1 MKITQVKLGTISV
14 PLRVPFKTALRTVDA
29 VNDVIVEILTDTG
42 EKGYGEAPPTGV
54 ITGDTTGA
62 IVGAIRDHIAPKLIG
77 LDIDCFEDVIRTVQS
92 AVVHN
97 TSAKAAVDMA
107 LYDLYGQLYRIP
119 VYKLLGGARK
129 TITTDITISVNSPE
143 EMERDGEDVRQIKQD
158 ILTLARK
165 LCADTA
171 AREKAPLLY
180 KAVFSVGED
189 ADMAWFTAILE
200 ELQTALLS

>member
-1 MKITQVKLGTISV
+1 M
-14 PLRVPFKTALRTVDA
+14 
-29 VNDVIVEILTDTG
+29 
-42 EKGYGEAPPTGV
+42 
-54 ITGDTTGA
+54 TT
-62 IVGAIRDHIAPKLIG
+62 
-77 LDIDCFEDVIRTVQS
+77 
-92 AVVHN
+92 
-97 TSAKAAVDMA
+97 
-107 LYDLYGQLYRIP
+107 
-119 VYKLLGGARK
+119 
-129 TITTDITISVNSPE
+129 E

>member
-1 MKITQVKLGTISV
+1 MSSWEQKL
-14 PLRVPFKTALRTVDA
+14 
-29 VNDVIVEILTDTG
+29 
-42 EKGYGEAPPTGV
+42 
-54 ITGDTTGA
+54 TGA
-62 IVGAIRDHIAPKLIG
+62 LVGLARCVDGAEPTEET
-77 LDIDCFEDVIRTVQS
+77 FSVF
-92 AVVHN
+92 
-97 TSAKAAVDMA
+97 KAALLTPVSADERELRYQIAALHAEKAVLLPDCMVCRHPCGRRADM
-107 LYDLYGQLYRIP
+107 
-119 VYKLLGGARK
+119 
-129 TITTDITISVNSPE
+129 TTE